1 MIPFFVEIKK
11 FRLKKNRDDNII
23 KQTVL
28 INKSLLYNLKLKRT
42 FNTILKN
49 KKVTFYFNFFIL
61 PTNIP

>member
-49 KKVTFYFNFFIL
+49 KKVIFYFNFFIL

>member
-42 FNTILKN
+42 FGL
-49 KKVTFYFNFFIL
+49 NF
-61 PTNIP
+61 